1 MDELEITVSDL
12 EEICR
17 RQYEE
22 IENKDLQIWDVE
34 EENRVLRRSLEETEK
49 ELEQRLH
56 RIDDL
61 ERWCTHL
68 QAIIDRHE
76 ADLEKRNQQYQALEK
91 KLGIFFKIARKLKR
105 WIVG

>member
-1 MDELEITVSDL
+1 MDELQTTVSDL

-22 IENKDLQIWDVE
+22 IENKSIQIWDVE
-34 EENRVLRRSLEETEK
+34 EENRILRCSLEEKEK
-49 ELEQRLH
+49 DLEKRIH
-56 RIDDL
+56 RIDEL
-61 ERWCTHL
+61 EKWCTHL
-68 QAIIDRHE
+68 QSIIDRHE
-76 ADLEKRNQQYQALEK
+76 ADLEKRNRQYQMLEK